1 MSTKYNCRF
10 CSCGRI
16 HIMPAEYMSWLS
28 EDPEKRSIIHVCQN
42 CGATVKIFLDEYMD
56 GYAVNCVDYSN
67 VDLSSEE
74 LANTKLLMNEGIK
87 VPVKDGLYATC
98 HNSVTWWDEENGKG
112 GPYSVDTERLIKEV
126 NDEDILNSISKY
138 VVGIDWTG
146 TPYEKFTLRCRC

>member
-1 MSTKYNCRF
+1 
-10 CSCGRI
+10 
-16 HIMPAEYMSWLS
+16 MSWLAA
-28 EDPEKRSIIHVCQN
+28 DYKNRSIIHVCQN

-56 GYAVNCVDYSN
+56 GYASNCVDYHN

-87 VPVKDGLYATC
+87 VPVKGGLYATC
-98 HNSVTWWDEENGKG
+98 HSSVTWWDEETGKG

-126 NDEDILNSISKY
+126 NDKDILNSISKY

-146 TPYEKFTLRCRC
+146 TPYALMY